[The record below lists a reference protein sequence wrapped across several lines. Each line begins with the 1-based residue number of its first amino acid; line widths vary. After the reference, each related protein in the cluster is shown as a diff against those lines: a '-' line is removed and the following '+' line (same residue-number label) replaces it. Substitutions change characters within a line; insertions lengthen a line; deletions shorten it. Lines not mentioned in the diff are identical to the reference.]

1 MLSAN
6 ISNETRK
13 AVYRRDHYRCVLCDS
28 DEGLQIHH
36 AVPRGKGGTGFK
48 HNLVTLCWRCHAMIH
63 GTQFPDWPEWMTK
76 EEMEQAVVEYLAD
89 YYAEV
94 YGLFWNPWAEKMLSL
109 EEHYEEGG

>member
-6 ISNETRK
+6 ISYETRK

-36 AVPRGKGGTGFK
+36 AVPRGKGGTSFK
-48 HNLVTLCWRCHAMIH
+48 HNLVTLCWRCHAMVH
-63 GTQFPDWPEWMTK
+63 GTKFPDWPEWMTK

-94 YGLFWNPWAEKMLSL
+94 HGLFWNPWEEKMLSL
-109 EEHYEEGG
+109 EEHYKEGG